1 MNDNSQIGFKNS
13 RLAVASII
21 CAILSVTIMP
31 LACFPGII
39 CGHLAR
45 SELRKNKQRKGKG
58 IAITGLIISYAC
70 LAVLIVLILTSMF
83 GFLGFT

>member
-1 MNDNSQIGFKNS
+1 MNDNSQIGIKNS

-21 CAILSVTIMP
+21 CAILSITLMP

-45 SELRKNKQRKGKG
+45 SELKKNKQLKGKG
-58 IAITGLIISYAC
+58 FAIAGLILSYVSLTILIILIS
-70 LAVLIVLILTSMF
+70 ISMF
-83 GFLGFT
+83 GFI